1 MTDRPIVHKCSH
13 LNGQF
18 RFPAF
23 RVLQFASTRFWKK
36 MMGSSTILLVDDD
49 IVVLAALS
57 NLLRHFGYVVAGA
70 SNSKAAMDYI
80 TSGSS
85 RFDLVITDLAMPGIN
100 GTEFVGAI
108 KKTFPDIPVI
118 VITGYAERCTVEEA
132 QQFGAFAYLAK
143 PLHTPQLIS
152 TIEQAMS
159 ASPKVAIRKP

>member
-1 MTDRPIVHKCSH
+1 LKSQFSISGMSVAIISVHAK
-13 LNGQF
+13 LE
-18 RFPAF
+18 
-23 RVLQFASTRFWKK
+23 K

-70 SNSKAAMDYI
+70 SNSKAAMDYV
-80 TSGSS
+80 TSGKS

-100 GTEFVGAI
+100 GAEFVGAV
-108 KKTFPDIPVI
+108 KKTFPDVPVI

-132 QQFGAFAYLAK
+132 QRFGAFAYLAK

-152 TIEQAMS
+152 TIEQAMG
-159 ASPKVAIRKP
+159 ASPRAAIRKP